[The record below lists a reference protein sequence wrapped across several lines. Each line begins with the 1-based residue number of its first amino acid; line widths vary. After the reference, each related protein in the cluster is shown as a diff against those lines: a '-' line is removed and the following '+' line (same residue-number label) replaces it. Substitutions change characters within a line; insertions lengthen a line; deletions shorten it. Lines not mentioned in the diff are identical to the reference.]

1 MTTPA
6 NTPRTTATP
15 AQVGAYS
22 PASQST
28 FRTCQVT
35 GRRIHDHAEP
45 VIKANAVTAIVFLLV
60 GTIAAVLLVLTRWQA
75 VHLLSATW
83 YYRLLGVHAMSMLI
97 FFIIFFEMAVLH
109 FASTVLLNARN
120 SMPKLA
126 WTSYALMLGGA
137 LLVETMMWG
146 GKADV
151 LFTSYVP
158 LRANPLYYLG
168 VILFAVGALLVQ
180 GIFFR
185 NLAVAK
191 RERTYEGSVPLVV
204 YGAAT
209 AAIIA
214 VITLLHGA
222 MIYIPTFLWSLGL
235 MKVDPEVYR
244 MVWWGLGHSS
254 QQINVAAMV
263 AVWYMLGAL
272 TIGAV
277 VLNEKISRSA
287 FVLYIMFIS
296 MASAHHLL
304 VDPGLGP
311 AWKVVNTSYFMYMA
325 VLASMIHGFTVPA
338 GMELGMRLRGYTN
351 GTFEWLRK
359 APWGDPGF
367 SSLVLS
373 VVVFGFVGGITG
385 VTIGTEQINIIVH
398 NTLRVPGH
406 FHATVV
412 SGTAMAFMGATYY
425 LIPLIFQKRVAFWK
439 MAKLQPYFF
448 AGGMFIFTVSMTFA
462 GNFGVPRRHWDIT
475 FSQAP
480 YSVPFNPIVD
490 LLLALVALGGLIAAT
505 GAFMFVAIAVKSVFF
520 GTPLGEFTRGVEAV
534 GLPRGITHPPV
545 HAADVDERNAELHA
559 ASRGIM
565 GPAPGTLVLVFVFL
579 AVFALYFFSNWK
591 ILSFLWR
598 IG

>member
-1 MTTPA
+1 MTASSGSAPA
-6 NTPRTTATP
+6 AAVRPGYGTYDPT
-15 AQVGAYS
+15 
-22 PASQST
+22 SQSH
-28 FRTCQVT
+28 FRTCPVT
-35 GRRIHDHAEP
+35 GRRIHD
-45 VIKANAVTAIVFLLV
+45 KADSIVKVNAVAAIVFLLV
-60 GTIAAVLLVLTRWQA
+60 GSIAAILLVLTRWQA

-109 FASTVLLNARN
+109 FASTALINARN
-120 SMPKLA
+120 SLPR
-126 WTSYALMLGGA
+126 TSWVSFALMLGGA
-137 LLVETMMWG
+137 LMVEWKMWAG
-146 GKADV
+146 EADV

-158 LRANPLYYLG
+158 LRADPLFYLG
-168 VILFAVGALLVQ
+168 VILFAVGALAVCW
-180 GIFFR
+180 IFFA
-185 NLAVAK
+185 NLVVAR
-191 RERTYEGSVPLVV
+191 RERTYEGSLPLVV

-222 MIYIPTFLWSLGL
+222 AIYIPTYLWSMGL
-235 MKVDPEVYR
+235 MEVDPQVYR
-244 MVWWGLGHSS
+244 MIWWGLGHSS

-263 AVWYMLGAL
+263 AIWYMLGAL

-277 VLNEKISRSA
+277 VLNEKVSRSA
-287 FVLYIMFIS
+287 FVLYILFIS

-304 VDPGLGP
+304 VDPGMGP
-311 AWKVVNTSYFMYMA
+311 AWKIVNTSYFMYMA

-338 GMELGMRLRGYTN
+338 GMELGMRLRGYTR
-351 GTFEWLRK
+351 GLFEWLRK

-425 LIPLIFQKRVAFWK
+425 LIPLVFQRRVAFWS
-439 MAKLQPYFF
+439 MAKVQPYVF
-448 AGGMFIFTVSMTFA
+448 AGGMFLFTVAMTAA

-480 YSVPFNPIVD
+480 YSVPFNPMVD
-490 LLLALVALGGLIAAT
+490 VLLALVALGGVVAAT
-505 GAFMFVAIAVKSVFF
+505 GAIMFVAIAVKSVFF
-520 GTPLGEFTRGVEAV
+520 GTRLGEVTRGVAMKGV
-534 GLPRGITHPPV
+534 PQGITHPPV
-545 HAADVDERNAELHA
+545 HAADVDARNEELHSP
-559 ASRGIM
+559 SRGIM
-565 GPAPGTLVLVFVFL
+565 GPAPGTIVLVFIFL
-579 AVFALYFFSNWK
+579 FVFALYFFSNWK
-591 ILSFLWR
+591 ILAFLWR